1 MGEIKLGSATGL
13 VANVV
18 DDADAT
24 NSFDYIPIFKRDVVD
39 IDATDLSS
47 NTVSNTFVKVPKF
60 YIKEEWVT
68 EGGTDYHYIFMSQFK
83 HEGYRLPLFKQ
94 DERCIC
100 IELLRREQQITFTHR
115 SNP

>member
-13 VANVV
+13 VANVAI

-83 HEGYRLPLFKQ
+83 HEGYRLPLPFKKQ
-94 DERCIC
+94 DGKR
-100 IELLRREQQITFTHR
+100 T
-115 SNP
+115 